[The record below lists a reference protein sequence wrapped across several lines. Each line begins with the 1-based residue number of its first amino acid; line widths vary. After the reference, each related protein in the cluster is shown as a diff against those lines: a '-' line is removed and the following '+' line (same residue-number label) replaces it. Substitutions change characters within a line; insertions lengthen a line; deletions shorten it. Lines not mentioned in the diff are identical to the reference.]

1 MAFKAKEFKKT
12 KFAYRTETVPL
23 PDLKQWFD
31 GPAEWTVKGLNGNE
45 LGRCKEMAERN
56 RKTINAV
63 IETLSK
69 ERTEGRD
76 IASQGRDNA
85 TRGRDIASQG
95 IVEVVEYMTGLD
107 GSVPMDIALRIE
119 LLIAGSIDPICD
131 TGLAVKLNMAFPT
144 EFQILTKKIM
154 RLTGL
159 GYEPGKQKPSGVEVM
174 PESS

>member
-1 MAFKAKEFKKT
+1 MAFKTKEFKKT
-12 KFAYRTETVPL
+12 KFAYRTEAVQL
-23 PDLKQWFD
+23 PNTDLNQWFD
-31 GPAEWTVKGLNGNE
+31 GSAEWIVKGLNGNE
-45 LGRCKEMAERN
+45 LGHCKEMAERN
-56 RKTINAV
+56 RKTINTL

-69 ERTEGRD
+69 ESTEGV
-76 IASQGRDNA
+76 IN
-85 TRGRDIASQG
+85 T
-95 IVEVVEYMTGLD
+95 VEYFTGLD

-119 LLIAGSIDPICD
+119 LLIAGSIDPVCD
-131 TGLAVKLNMAFPT
+131 TELAVKLNMTFPT

>member
-1 MAFKAKEFKKT
+1 MPFKAKEFKKT
-12 KFAYRTETVPL
+12 RFACRTETVPL

-56 RKTINAV
+56 RKTINALL
-63 IETLSK
+63 EALS
-69 ERTEGRD
+69 ENQVDRT
-76 IASQGRDNA
+76 
-85 TRGRDIASQG
+85 
-95 IVEVVEYMTGLD
+95 VEVVQHLTGLD
-107 GSVPMDIALRIE
+107 GNVPMDIALRIE
-119 LLIAGSIDPICD
+119 LLIAGSINPICD
-131 TGLAVKLNMAFPT
+131 TELAVKLNMTFPT
-144 EFQILTKKIM
+144 EFKILTKKIL

>member
-1 MAFKAKEFKKT
+1 MAFKTKEFRKT

-69 ERTEGRD
+69 ERTE
-76 IASQGRDNA
+76 
-85 TRGRDIASQG
+85 GRDIASQG